1 MNKKQVC
8 ILLDMNLY
16 KKLKKISEET
26 GLPLSKVIEL
36 RLKGFEIVRARKE
49 KRDRLSIGEIR
60 EIMEIK
66 KEDLLDKLPVEE
78 NMRNKD
84 RERVKWLYSTR
95 A

>member
-78 NMRNKD
+78 SMRNKD

>member
-66 KEDLLDKLPVEE
+66 KEDLLDKLPAEE

>member
-49 KRDRLSIGEIR
+49 KKDRLSIGEIR

-66 KEDLLDKLPVEE
+66 KEGLLDKLPVEE
-78 NMRNKD
+78 SMRNKD

>member
-66 KEDLLDKLPVEE
+66 KEGLLDKLPAEE

>member
-66 KEDLLDKLPVEE
+66 KESLLDKLPAEE
-78 NMRNKD
+78 SMRNKD

>member
-36 RLKGFEIVRARKE
+36 RLKGFEIVKARKE

>member
-36 RLKGFEIVRARKE
+36 RLKGFEIVKARKE

-78 NMRNKD
+78 SMRNKD

>member
-66 KEDLLDKLPVEE
+66 KEGLLDKLPVEE
-78 NMRNKD
+78 SMRNKD

>member
-1 MNKKQVC
+1 M
-8 ILLDMNLY
+8 Y

-36 RLKGFEIVRARKE
+36 RLKGFEIVRARRE
-49 KRDRLSIGEIR
+49 KRDRLSIREIR

-66 KEDLLDKLPVEE
+66 KEDLLDKLPAEE

>member
-1 MNKKQVC
+1 M
-8 ILLDMNLY
+8 Y

-66 KEDLLDKLPVEE
+66 KEGLLDKLPVEE
-78 NMRNKD
+78 SMRNKD